1 MLRINPR
8 NILSANNLA
17 TLLADHKQ
25 DPSHLERAFLLSR
38 EFEKEAPHPLL
49 LDTVGWVRLRMGHLE
64 EALRL
69 IRLAVAKA
77 PDLPILNYHL
87 GAALYQSGRNVEAKV
102 YLTKALKSTESF
114 QGRREAQQLLAR
126 TSG

>member
-1 MLRINPR
+1 
-8 NILSANNLA
+8 
-17 TLLADHKQ
+17 
-25 DPSHLERAFLLSR
+25 LLSR
-38 EFEKEAPHPLL
+38 DFEKSAPHPLF
-49 LDTVGWVRLRMGHLE
+49 LDTVGWVRLKMGHVE

-69 IRLAVAKA
+69 IKQAVAKA

-87 GAALYQSGRNVEAKV
+87 GAALYQSGRNVEAKT
-102 YLTKALKSTESF
+102 YLAKALKSTEQF